1 MTYAF
6 GNQSEK
12 DFVKMEEQFNNGAAK
27 NKGGR
32 PAKKIKR
39 QQLLGVKCSLVE
51 RRIIEAKAKQVQ
63 LTVSEYLREMG
74 LNGKIDSRQKALPKE
89 ILLLTTSII
98 HSNGLLNQIAKKINS
113 LVPLAA
119 FDMDALEL
127 LCRELKDAVITIKN
141 YVQ

>member
-1 MTYAF
+1 MLGAF

-12 DFVKMEEQFNNGAAK
+12 DFVKMEEKFNNGTAK

-32 PAKKIKR
+32 PQKKIKR

-51 RRIIEAKAKQVQ
+51 RRIIEVKAKQAQ

-74 LNGKIDSRQKALPKE
+74 LTGKIDSRQKALPKE
-89 ILLLTTSII
+89 VLQLITLIN
-98 HSNGLLNQIAKKINS
+98 HSNGLLNQIAKKMNS
-113 LVPLAA
+113 LMPLAE

-127 LCRELKDAVITIKN
+127 LCRELKDAVILIKN
-141 YVQ
+141 HVQ